1 MSQRD
6 CVCVCVCIRV
16 SVGKQECLKTRYQV
30 QTPNPLPHPLR
41 KYKSHG
47 ILHSWLIVSISQ
59 MFHCFIFLP
68 PFLALAVL
76 FPTFL
81 LLLLCVC
88 LSLALFFISSVLSF
102 LFLSLSSVPPPS
114 NPSTLLPPPLADRLI
129 PDVAKL
135 YPHSLLLF
143 FCVNSSSSSPFL
155 LSTLSTVEP
164 TVTL

>member
-1 MSQRD
+1 MSQRE
-6 CVCVCVCIRV
+6 CVCVRVCIRV
-16 SVGKQECLKTRYQV
+16 SVGKLECLKTRYQV
-30 QTPNPLPHPLR
+30 HTPNPLPHPLR

-81 LLLLCVC
+81 LLLLCVSVSGLIFHLLC
-88 LSLALFFISSVLSF
+88 SFFSLSF
-102 LFLSLSSVPPPS
+102 SLLRPSPP

-135 YPHSLLLF
+135 YPLSLLLF
-143 FCVNSSSSSPFL
+143 FYVNSSSSPFFFPL
-155 LSTLSTVEP
+155 CPL
-164 TVTL
+164 